1 MLTRQIQQWA
11 APLRILLAT
20 NLADL
25 PFTLPVAIQQART
38 YDADLRIAHIL
49 PDPEVSPIDPVL
61 MVYCEP
67 DRLYRAAEKSMH
79 EARATATRAGVR
91 CYTRLIAGNVTNE
104 IIKIAREWKA
114 DRLIAGSQGK
124 EKFQLHILGSVAGSL
139 FHHIEIPV
147 LAIGPHA
154 LPEKDPAKDRLRIVF
169 ATRLDRD
176 SRRIAEFALRV
187 AENHR
192 ADISLLYVAPEIAQ
206 GHPTAARV
214 TDYAERMLKNLLA
227 VGAPKECRP
236 VCEVLHGE
244 PSQEILH
251 YARRH
256 SADMI
261 VLGASPHS
269 AFDARFVPGTAYRV
283 LCEAPCPVLVLK
295 HDSAWMNPQPGA
307 PRDQTAH
314 VL

>member
-1 MLTRQIQQWA
+1 MPTRQIQQWA
-11 APLRILLAT
+11 APRRILLAT

-25 PFTLPVAIQQART
+25 PFTLPVAIQQAQA
-38 YDADLRIAHIL
+38 YKADLRIAHIL
-49 PDPEVSPIDPVL
+49 PGTNGSPLDPVL
-61 MVYCEP
+61 MVDCEA
-67 DRLYRAAEKSMH
+67 DRINGAAETALH
-79 EARATATRAGVR
+79 EALSTATSAGVR
-91 CYTRLIAGNVTNE
+91 CSSRLLAGNVTNE

-154 LPEKDPAKDRLRIVF
+154 LPEKDPAKDRMRIVF

-176 SRRIAEFALRV
+176 SRPMAEFALRV
-187 AENHR
+187 AEKHR

-214 TDYAERMLKNLLA
+214 TGYAESMLKNLLG
-227 VGAPKECRP
+227 VGPLKKCRP
-236 VCEVLHGE
+236 TCEVLHGE
-244 PSQEILH
+244 PAQEILKH
-251 YARRH
+251 ARRH
-256 SADMI
+256 AADMI
-261 VLGASPHS
+261 VLGASAHY
-269 AFDARFVPGTAYRV
+269 AFDARFVPGLAYRV

-295 HDSAWMNPQPGA
+295 QDSSWISA
-307 PRDQTAH
+307 PRETARDQAAH

>member
-1 MLTRQIQQWA
+1 MGYRGSSMPTTQIQQWA
-11 APLRILLAT
+11 APRRILLAT

-25 PFTLPVAIQQART
+25 PFTLPVAIQQAKA

-49 PDPEVSPIDPVL
+49 PDPDISQIDPVL
-61 MVYCEP
+61 MVNCEP
-67 DRLYRAAEKSMH
+67 DRLYRASEKTMQ
-79 EARATATRAGVR
+79 EARATAASCGVR
-91 CYTRLIAGNVTNE
+91 CSLYLVAGDVTKE
-104 IIKIAREWKA
+104 IIKIARSWKA

-124 EKFQLHILGSVAGSL
+124 EKFHLHILGSVAELL

-154 LPEKDPAKDRLRIVF
+154 LPDKDPAKDRMRIVF

-176 SRRIAEFALRV
+176 SRRMAEFALGV
-187 AENHR
+187 AEKHR
-192 ADISLLYVAPEIAQ
+192 ADISLLYVAPAIAQ

-214 TDYAERMLKNLLA
+214 TGYAERMLKNLLDI
-227 VGAPKECRP
+227 GPLKKCRP
-236 VCEVLHGE
+236 SCEVLHGE
-244 PSQEILH
+244 PAQKIVNH
-251 YARRH
+251 ARRH

-261 VLGASPHS
+261 VLGVSPHC

-295 HDSAWMNPQPGA
+295 QDSAWISPQ
-307 PRDQTAH
+307 
-314 VL
+314 